1 MPKVKLDP
9 TFDEFRGSV
18 NNLTYRKSYGKTFA
32 SVKADRGNVQPSDAQ
47 IAHQQ
52 RFSAAAAYG
61 KTVMADPTARA
72 LYQQAAKER
81 NMPFFALT
89 IADFMHTP
97 SITNIDLSAYNGQVN
112 DVIKIQAQ
120 DDFSVASVHVALT
133 QVNGGTPIESGYA
146 VETAPGSGQWVYTAT
161 LSVSAGSNVN
171 FTVVATDRPGGTA
184 VDTQSKSV

>member
-1 MPKVKLDP
+1 MPKVKLNP

-32 SVKADRGNVQPSDAQ
+32 SVKPDLSNVQPSDAQ

-61 KTVMADPTARA
+61 RSVLAAPDLRA
-72 LYQQAAKER
+72 LYAQAAKER
-81 NMPFFALT
+81 NMPLFALT
-89 IADFMHTP
+89 VADFMNPP
-97 SITNIDLSAYNGQVN
+97 SITEMDLSAYQGQVGN
-112 DVIKIQAQ
+112 IIKIKAT
-120 DDFSVASVHVALT
+120 DDFGVAKVHVALT

-146 VETAPGSGQWVYTAT
+146 VETAAGSGQWVYTAT

-171 FTVVATDRPGGTA
+171 FTVVATGRPGGTA
-184 VDTQSKSV
+184 IDTQSKSV

>member
-1 MPKVKLDP
+1 MPKVKLNP

-32 SVKADRGNVQPSDAQ
+32 SVKADRSNVQLSEAQ

-61 KTVMADPTARA
+61 KAVMADPDARA

-89 IADFMHTP
+89 VADFMHAP

-112 DVIKIQAQ
+112 DVIRIQAQ
-120 DDFSVASVHVALT
+120 DDFSVASVHVTL
-133 QVNGGTPIESGYA
+133 VNAVDEAPIENGFA
-146 VETAPGSGQWVYTAT
+146 VETAPGSGLWIYTVTAAMPGE
-161 LSVSAGSNVN
+161 SDVRVN
-171 FTVVATDRPGGTA
+171 VVATDRPGGTA
-184 VDTQSKSV
+184 VESTVKTI